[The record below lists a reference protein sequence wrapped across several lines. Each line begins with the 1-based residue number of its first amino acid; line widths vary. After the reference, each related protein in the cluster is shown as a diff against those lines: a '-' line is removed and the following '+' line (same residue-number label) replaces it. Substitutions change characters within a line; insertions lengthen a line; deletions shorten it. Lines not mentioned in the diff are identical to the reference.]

1 MTSPPLPRRPVYGTK
16 PARRRH
22 EASERRRSAHMMEL
36 ERQRQ
41 LEQLEQISRQ
51 DKRLSASA
59 RSMARHRVKAAKLE
73 AEAARTAA
81 ADELSASAA
90 AAAAAAAAAEGG
102 EGSSFSLAGV
112 GRPRRKGSS
121 LTSFDA
127 PDLKDSKVNRLV
139 RRHQLWPRSQDLRG

>member
-1 MTSPPLPRRPVYGTK
+1 
-16 PARRRH
+16 
-22 EASERRRSAHMMEL
+22 MMEL

-90 AAAAAAAAAEGG
+90 AAAAAAAAEGG